1 MKLARMALGGAP
13 SRVRAMVLRQVAI
26 MTVIGGTIGLV
37 AAIWAGRAAK
47 AILYQMEGHDPI
59 VLAVSVVV
67 LTIVALGAGFIPAH
81 RASRVDP
88 MLALRYE

>member
-1 MKLARMALGGAP
+1 
-13 SRVRAMVLRQVAI
+13 VV
-26 MTVIGGTIGLV
+26 GGTIGLV
-37 AAIWAGRAAK
+37 AAIFAGRAAK

-59 VLAVSVVV
+59 VLVISVVV
-67 LTIVALGAGFIPAH
+67 LTLVALGAGFIPAH